1 MKTRP
6 PWFYKQSGVIPYRIN
21 GTELEML
28 LVTSRKKGRWIIP
41 KGIIDPGTSAIDSAV
56 REAFEEAGVQGRAH
70 PKILGKYRYKK
81 WGGTCV
87 VQVFGLEVTRVLD
100 SWPEAQVRERKWVT
114 KEQAV
119 ELIEE
124 PDLQEILRN
133 F

>member
-56 REAFEEAGVQGRAH
+56 REACEEAGVQGRAH